1 MQDSSERIVWT
12 DTIQPD
18 AVGPIMR
25 SGELAEAVIAAV
37 AEDNPQGTVYV
48 TDRGDYVHVHTL
60 MDCRLT
66 RDSLQRCL
74 GRDFDL
80 ARLEIDMPSF
90 AGRLRTS
97 DGEFRWYYSH

>member
-1 MQDSSERIVWT
+1 MPARPQLSFSHLGIYVRD
-12 DTIQPD
+12 
-18 AVGPIMR
+18 
-25 SGELAEAVIAAV
+25 LAGMEAFYT
-37 AEDNPQGTVYV
+37 GLLGFTV

-90 AGRLRTS
+90 AGRLRTT

>member
-1 MQDSSERIVWT
+1 MQDSSDRIVWPH
-12 DTIQPD
+12 TIQAD

-90 AGRLRTS
+90 AGRLRTT